1 MTDDGRET
9 SNAQAPQAVDHIYI
23 MEPSLPAHLKTT
35 VPARDPDLSAKT
47 LEALAKQLNETNDFY
62 RPLLNAA
69 QELRDL
75 RSVNTCLVE
84 LLRSLNPYKR

>member
-1 MTDDGRET
+1 MTDDGPET
-9 SNAQAPQAVDHIYI
+9 SQAHAPQAVDHIYI
-23 MEPSLPAHLKTT
+23 MEPSLPPHLKSI
-35 VPARDPDLSAKT
+35 VPARDSDWSAKT
-47 LEALAKQLNETNDFY
+47 LEALAKQLSETNDFH